1 MTVSILWFRRDLRL
15 GDNPALLAGRDS
27 ADEVLPVFVL
37 DPALQKP
44 SGKPRLAFLAGCL
57 ADLHEQT
64 GGALRILHGDPVTV
78 IPKLARGVGAE
89 TVHVAADYG
98 PYGASRDRDV
108 DEALRDVTLVRTG
121 SSYANAPGT
130 IRNQSGG
137 PFKVFTP
144 FSRAWRARGWNAPA
158 TTPRVIPWTDGGV
171 ADAALPSAPALG
183 EMQLPEPGERAARE
197 RFAAFQESDL
207 EGYDEGR
214 NAMAADA
221 TSRLSAYLKYGCIHP
236 RTILAG
242 LADDEGSRTYRNE
255 ICWRDFYADT
265 LFQQPQAIRDNILT
279 QFDDIDWDTGAD
291 ADRALEAWKQGRTG
305 YPVVDAGMRQ
315 LLAEGW
321 IHNRARMIVG
331 SFLVKDLHLHWR
343 LGARH
348 FMAHLVDGDVA
359 SNQLG
364 WQWVAGTGTDPAPF
378 FRVFNPTLQGRK
390 FDPDGDYVR
399 RYVPELRGVADGAV
413 HEPWTLPD
421 GVPAGYV
428 EPIVDHKAE
437 REVALARYQE
447 IRR

>member
-15 GDNPALLAGRDS
+15 GDNPALLACRDS
-27 ADEVLPVFVL
+27 AEEVLPVFVL
-37 DPALQKP
+37 DPALQRP
-44 SGKPRLAFLAGCL
+44 SGGARLAFLDGCL
-57 ADLHEQT
+57 AELRGRT
-64 GGALRILHGDPVTV
+64 GGALRILHGDPVSV
-78 IPKLARGVGAE
+78 IPRLASDVGAE

-98 PYGASRDRDV
+98 PYGARRDRDV
-108 DEALRDVTLVRTG
+108 ENALRDVDLVRTG

-130 IRNQSGG
+130 IRGQSGG

-144 FSRAWRARGWNAPA
+144 FSRAWRARGWSAPA
-158 TTPRVIPWTDGGV
+158 PTPRSPRWTDGGIESHAV
-171 ADAALPSAPALG
+171 PETPKLPDVT
-183 EMQLPEPGERAARE
+183 LPRPGEQAAGE
-197 RFAAFQESDL
+197 RFAGFREADL
-207 EGYDEGR
+207 TGYDEGR
-214 NAMAADA
+214 NVMAADA
-221 TSRLSAYLKYGCIHP
+221 TSRLSAYLKFGCIHP

-242 LADDEGSRTYRNE
+242 LGDDDGSATYRNE
-255 ICWRDFYADT
+255 ICWRDFYADV

-279 QFDDIDWDTGAD
+279 RFDAIDWDTGGD
-291 ADRALEAWKQGRTG
+291 ADRALDAWKQGRTG

-399 RYVPELRGVADGAV
+399 RYVPELRGIGGATV
-413 HEPWTLPD
+413 HEPWALPG

-428 EPIVDHKAE
+428 EPIVEHRAE
-437 REVALARYQE
+437 REVALARYQA
-447 IRR
+447 IR